1 MKTKSLCLL
10 AMVASLAVAIPSA
23 APDDAADLPAGAGKE
38 LVVKV
43 CIDCHSTGNFRK
55 MRLTEDEWYEKVGDM
70 VDRGA
75 KADDAQQKEIVGYL
89 VRNFGKDS
97 KIYMNTAPF
106 GELLTVLGLTVDEGK
121 AVVAYR
127 TDHGPFKDLGDVMKV
142 PGVDAKKLQSQ
153 SGKMAF

>member
-10 AMVASLAVAIPSA
+10 AIAGSLAMAIPS
-23 APDDAADLPAGAGKE
+23 PDDAADLPAGPGKE

-55 MRLTEDEWYEKVGDM
+55 MRLGEDEWFDKVGDM

-75 KADDAQQKEIVGYL
+75 KADDGQQKEIVAYL
-89 VRNFGKDS
+89 VKNFGKDS
-97 KIYMNTAPF
+97 KIYMNTAPL
-106 GELLTVLGLTVDEGK
+106 GELLAVLGLTVDEGK

-127 TDHGPFKDLGDVMKV
+127 SGNGAFKEVGDVLKV
-142 PGVDAKKLQSQ
+142 PGIDAKKVQSQ
-153 SGKMAF
+153 AGKMTF